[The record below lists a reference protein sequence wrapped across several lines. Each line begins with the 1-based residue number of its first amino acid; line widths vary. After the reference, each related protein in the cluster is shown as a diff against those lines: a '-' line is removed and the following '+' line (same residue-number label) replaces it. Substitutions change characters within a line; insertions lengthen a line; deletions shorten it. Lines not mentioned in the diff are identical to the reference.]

1 MVDCPGVTVLASPIA
16 ADSSYTTAVF
26 GLVGVLVGGVIAGG
40 VGLWTAKQTREAAER
55 AWVRDNRRAIYDRFL
70 TRAQTLLIA
79 CEDARK
85 KTEGAEASV
94 KSADIKFWEAYSVV
108 LTVADSALADAARI
122 YAYRLWELRE
132 SLRSRSVMGP
142 ENFDR
147 VTPLIRDGRHDTI
160 DAMRAEL
167 RLDKTIWP
175 GKDYNPFD
183 GTKLQEKYDQGL
195 KNRERPGAVGLPCS
209 FRPSKARLL
218 IRSRLKYPAFSTR
231 SMSGPSCTHPA
242 YIPR

>member
-1 MVDCPGVTVLASPIA
+1 MTVLTSPIA

-26 GLVGVLVGGVIAGG
+26 GMVGVLIGAVIAGG

-70 TRAQTLLIA
+70 TCAQTLLIA

-85 KTEGAEASV
+85 PETEGAEASI

-122 YAYRLWELRE
+122 YAYRLWELRD
-132 SLRSRSVMGP
+132 SLRSESVMGP
-142 ENFDR
+142 ENFDC
-147 VTPLIRDGRHDTI
+147 VTPRIRDGRHDTI

-167 RLDKTIWP
+167 GLEKTIWP
-175 GKDYNPFD
+175 GPDYNPFD
-183 GTKLQEKYDQGL
+183 GTNLQEKYDEGL
-195 KNRERPGAVGLPCS
+195 EKRQRPGAVGLPMFVPS
-209 FRPSKARLL
+209 FKSSSSYPIKVEVPGLL
-218 IRSRLKYPAFSTR
+218 HQVYV
-231 SMSGPSCTHPA
+231 GPQPT
-242 YIPR
+242 IINMFRTLWFI